1 MARQTV
7 WPDGA
12 QCAVV
17 LSFDL
22 DAETSWIFRDPDNA
36 RRPVVISGGR
46 FGPKCGVPGIV
57 ELLSEYALPCSFFIP
72 SAAAERYAAAMEQI
86 LKAGYEIGAHGH
98 MHERVDTLSPAQEE
112 EILAK
117 SIDILHKA
125 TGRKPVGYR
134 APSWELSPVSLSLL
148 EKYGFLYS
156 SNFMDDYLPYRH
168 PPQGVGEPLVE
179 LPVSWLLDDAPFFQW
194 GLGRDYRPIQPASHV
209 LEIWR
214 EEFAGI
220 YRRGGLFMLTM
231 HPQLIGR
238 VSRLDMLRR
247 LIEYMRGFPRVWFA
261 TAEAVARH
269 WKDHMTR

>member
-1 MARQTV
+1 MTMATVSV

-12 QCAVV
+12 QCAAV

-22 DAETSWIFRDPDNA
+22 DAETSWIFRDPENA
-36 RRPVVISGGR
+36 RRPVAISGGR
-46 FGPKCGVPGIV
+46 FGPKFGVPAII
-57 ELLSEYALPCSFFIP
+57 ELLSDYGIPASFFIP
-72 SAAAERYAAAMEQI
+72 SVSAERYPEAVEHI

-98 MHERVDTLSPAQEE
+98 MHERVDTLPADQEE
-112 EILAK
+112 EILGK
-117 SIDILHKA
+117 SLTILEKA
-125 TGRKPVGYR
+125 TGRRPVGYR
-134 APSWELSPVSLSLL
+134 SPSWELSAGSLGLL

-156 SNFMDDYLPYRH
+156 SNFMDDYFPYMHSR
-168 PPQGVGEPLVE
+168 QGAGGPLVE

-194 GLGRDYRPIQPASHV
+194 GLGRDYRPIQPASSV

-220 YRRGGLFMLTM
+220 YRRGGMFMLTM

-247 LIEYMRGFPRVWFA
+247 LIESMRGFPDVWFA
-261 TAEAVARH
+261 TGEEVARH
-269 WKDHMTR
+269 WKTRA

>member
-1 MARQTV
+1 MAMAIETA
-7 WPDGA
+7 WPNGA

-22 DAETSWIFRDPDNA
+22 DAETSWIFRDTENA

-46 FGPKCGVPGIV
+46 FGPRFGVPVII
-57 ELLSEYALPCSFFIP
+57 ELLSDYEIPASFFIP
-72 SAAAERYAAAMEQI
+72 SVSAERYPEAVEQI
-86 LKAGYEIGAHGH
+86 LTAGYEIGAHGH
-98 MHERVDTLSPAQEE
+98 MHERVDTLPADQEE
-112 EILAK
+112 DILEK
-117 SIDILHKA
+117 SITILEKA

-134 APSWELSPVSLSLL
+134 SPSWELSAASLGLL

-156 SNFMDDYLPYRH
+156 SNFMDDYFPYMH
-168 PPQGVGEPLVE
+168 PHQGAGGPLVE

-194 GLGRDYRPIQPASHV
+194 GLGRDYRPIQPASNA
-209 LEIWR
+209 LEIWQ

-220 YRRGGLFMLTM
+220 YRRGGMFMLTM

-247 LIEYMRGFPRVWFA
+247 LINYMQGFPDIWFA
-261 TAEAVARH
+261 TGEEVARH
-269 WKDHMTR
+269 WKARV

>member
-1 MARQTV
+1 MAAETV
-7 WPDGA
+7 WPFGA

-22 DAETSWIFRDPDNA
+22 DAETSWIFRDPENA

-46 FGPKCGVPGIV
+46 FGPKFGVPALI
-57 ELLSEYALPCSFFIP
+57 ELLSEYSISASFFIP
-72 SAAAERYAAAMEQI
+72 SVSAERYPEAMEHV
-86 LKAGYEIGAHGH
+86 LRAGYEIGAHGH
-98 MHERVDTLSPAQEE
+98 MHERVDTMPADQEE

-117 SIDILHKA
+117 SISILEKA

-134 APSWELSPVSLSLL
+134 SPSWELSPLSLRLL

-156 SNFMDDYLPYRH
+156 SNFMDDYFPYMH
-168 PPQGVGEPLVE
+168 PRQGAGEALVE

-194 GLGRDYRPIQPASHV
+194 GLGRDYRPIQPASNV
-209 LEIWR
+209 LEIWQ

-220 YRRGGLFMLTM
+220 YRRGGMFMLTM

-247 LIEYMRGFPRVWFA
+247 LINYIRGFPDVWF
-261 TAEAVARH
+261 TSAEAVARH
-269 WKDHMTR
+269 WKTRT

>member
-1 MARQTV
+1 MATQSV
-7 WPDGA
+7 WPNEA

-22 DAETSWIFRDPDNA
+22 DAETPWIFRDPENA

-46 FGPKCGVPGIV
+46 FGPKFGVPAIV
-57 ELLSEYALPCSFFIP
+57 ELLSEFAVPASFFIP
-72 SAAAERYAAAMEQI
+72 SVSVERYPEAVEQI

-98 MHERVDTLSPAQEE
+98 MHERVDTLPADQEE
-112 EILAK
+112 EILTK
-117 SIDILHKA
+117 SMGILEKA
-125 TGRKPVGYR
+125 TRQRPLGYR
-134 APSWELSPVSLSLL
+134 SPSWELSPVTLSLL

-156 SNFMDDYLPYRH
+156 SNMMDDYFPYLH
-168 PPQGVGEPLVE
+168 PRQGAGHPLVE

-194 GLGRDYRPIQPASHV
+194 GLGRDYRPIQPASHA

-214 EEFAGI
+214 EEFVGI

-238 VSRLDMLRR
+238 VSRLEMLRR
-247 LIEYMRGFPRVWFA
+247 PTESVQGCSRVWFA
-261 TAEAVARH
+261 TGEAVANH
-269 WKDHMTR
+269 WKGRAEA